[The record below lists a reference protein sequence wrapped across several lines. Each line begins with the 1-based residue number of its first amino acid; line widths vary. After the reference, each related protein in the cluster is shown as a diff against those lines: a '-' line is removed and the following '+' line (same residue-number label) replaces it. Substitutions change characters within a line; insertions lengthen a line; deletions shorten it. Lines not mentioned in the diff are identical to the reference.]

1 MSEDSQEENMEIVN
15 EQEFEEKK
23 TYINFGCFQ
32 LSVGIIFTYTY
43 ITASILIN
51 IINRVI
57 FLRYNFKFNY
67 FFLFLQQIL
76 CLLLFMTIGK
86 KNKTFQE
93 KAGEISYKD
102 FIKFKYYYIF
112 FSLVFLFNVLSSF
125 YANQIVVNT
134 TMFVTLRKFVLLM
147 IFVIDFFLVGKKFT
161 KLTIF
166 CIFMM
171 SLGTLII
178 GSDDFTTDYIGYLMV
193 FLNNIATVIY
203 IKFTENFRRKTGF
216 TNLKL
221 LVYNSYL
228 INPCLIILIFISGEY
243 KKLILFFSS
252 DHSENSEYSLFG
264 LCFYLLISCI
274 FCVILNSSFFLSN
287 EKTSS
292 LITQLLANSKDI
304 LVSGLSFMM
313 LKDNYFSFKKIIG
326 LVISTIGAILISSK
340 SILDNLKFNEKKYY
354 IQIPTS
360 NNSNKLEMET
370 ESNKLES

>member
-1 MSEDSQEENMEIVN
+1 MEIVN

-147 IFVIDFFLVGKKFT
+147 IFVIDFFLVGKK
-161 KLTIF
+161 
-166 CIFMM
+166 
-171 SLGTLII
+171 
-178 GSDDFTTDYIGYLMV
+178 
-193 FLNNIATVIY
+193 IY
-203 IKFTENFRRKTGF
+203 
-216 TNLKL
+216 
-221 LVYNSYL
+221 
-228 INPCLIILIFISGEY
+228 
-243 KKLILFFSS
+243 
-252 DHSENSEYSLFG
+252 
-264 LCFYLLISCI
+264 
-274 FCVILNSSFFLSN
+274 
-287 EKTSS
+287 
-292 LITQLLANSKDI
+292 
-304 LVSGLSFMM
+304 
-313 LKDNYFSFKKIIG
+313 
-326 LVISTIGAILISSK
+326 
-340 SILDNLKFNEKKYY
+340 
-354 IQIPTS
+354 
-360 NNSNKLEMET
+360 
-370 ESNKLES
+370 

>member
-193 FLNNIATVIY
+193 FINNIATVIY

-252 DHSENSEYSLFG
+252 DYSENSEYSLFG
-264 LCFYLLISCI
+264 LCYYLLISCI

-304 LVSGLSFMM
+304 LVSGLSFIM
-313 LKDNYFSFKKIIG
+313 LKDNYFSIKKIIG